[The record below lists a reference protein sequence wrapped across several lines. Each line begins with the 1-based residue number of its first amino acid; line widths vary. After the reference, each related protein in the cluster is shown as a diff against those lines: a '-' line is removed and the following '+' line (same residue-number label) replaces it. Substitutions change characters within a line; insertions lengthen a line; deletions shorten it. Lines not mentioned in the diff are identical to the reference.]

1 MRTQDMLLDAA
12 RRAPKRIVLC
22 EGGDPRVRSAARR
35 AADDGIAQVFLV
47 GSDEDVPGV
56 RVIRPAESGWLDV
69 FAEELLTLRRAR
81 GMTPEQALEA
91 VRQPLVFAALMVRLG
106 HADGTVAGA
115 VHTTADVVRTALQI
129 IGRRSGV
136 RTVSSFF
143 LMMRDE
149 PFPTGGHA
157 MVFSDCGLVIEPD
170 SRELAEIAL
179 ASARSARTLL
189 GIEPRV
195 AMLSFSTHGSAAHQQ
210 IDKIRE
216 AMEWARQQAP
226 DLLIDGEMQL
236 DTAIVPEVAR
246 RKWPQ
251 SPVAGR
257 ANVLVFPS
265 LDAGNI
271 GYKLVERLGHATA
284 LGPILQGLDKPANDL
299 SRGCSAED
307 IHQVIAVTA
316 VQAARTG

>member
-1 MRTQDMLLDAA
+1 
-12 RRAPKRIVLC
+12 
-22 EGGDPRVRSAARR
+22 
-35 AADDGIAQVFLV
+35 AD
-47 GSDEDVPGV
+47 
-56 RVIRPAESGWLDV
+56 SGWLDS

-81 GMTPEQALEA
+81 GMTPEQARGA

-106 HADGTVAGA
+106 HADGSVAGA
-115 VHTTADVVRTALQI
+115 THTTADVVRTAIQV
-129 IGRRSGV
+129 IGRRPGV

-143 LMMRDE
+143 VMMRDE

-179 ASARSARTLL
+179 ASAHSARTLL

-195 AMLSFSTHGSAAHQQ
+195 AMLSFSTHRSAGHQQ
-210 IDKIRE
+210 IDKSRE
-216 AMEWARQQAP
+216 A
-226 DLLIDGEMQL
+226 
-236 DTAIVPEVAR
+236 
-246 RKWPQ
+246 
-251 SPVAGR
+251 
-257 ANVLVFPS
+257 LVFPS

-316 VQAARTG
+316 VQAARSD

>member
-22 EGGDPRVRSAARR
+22 EGGDPRVRPAARR

-56 RVIRPAESGWLDV
+56 RVIRPADSGWLDV

-179 ASARSARTLL
+179 ARW
-189 GIEPRV
+189 I
-195 AMLSFSTHGSAAHQQ
+195 
-210 IDKIRE
+210 
-216 AMEWARQQAP
+216 
-226 DLLIDGEMQL
+226 
-236 DTAIVPEVAR
+236 AI
-246 RKWPQ
+246 
-251 SPVAGR
+251 SP
-257 ANVLVFPS
+257 
-265 LDAGNI
+265 
-271 GYKLVERLGHATA
+271 
-284 LGPILQGLDKPANDL
+284 
-299 SRGCSAED
+299 
-307 IHQVIAVTA
+307 
-316 VQAARTG
+316 RTGEEIKIEFESKDAPTLGFKEQLARIRATGSK